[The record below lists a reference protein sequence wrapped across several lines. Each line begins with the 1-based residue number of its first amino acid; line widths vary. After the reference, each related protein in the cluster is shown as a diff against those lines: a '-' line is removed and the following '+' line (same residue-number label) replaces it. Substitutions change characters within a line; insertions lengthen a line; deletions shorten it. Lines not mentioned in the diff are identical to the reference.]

1 MIVDA
6 SAAVPVLV
14 DHALT
19 RQARSALV
27 GRELVG
33 PALLLTET
41 ANALWK
47 YAIKGGMTADQIN
60 AAIRQIRAII
70 HTLPDET
77 IMAQAVQLA
86 VAYRHPVY
94 DCLYLAL
101 ALERRAPIAT
111 ADRRMAAIAQELSIP
126 IELIETEA

>member
-14 DHALT
+14 EQALT
-19 RQARSALV
+19 RQARSVLV
-27 GRELVG
+27 GRRLVG
-33 PALLLTET
+33 PAILLTET

-47 YAIKGGMTADQIN
+47 YSIKGGMTADQIN
-60 AAIRQIRAII
+60 AAIRHIRAII
-70 HTLPDET
+70 HTVPDEDV
-77 IMAQAVQLA
+77 MAQAVQLA

-101 ALERRAPIAT
+101 ALERRAALAT
-111 ADRRMAAIAQELSIP
+111 ADRRMAALAQELSIP
-126 IELIETEA
+126 IELIEPEA